1 MTFQDDLQETERMID
16 DLAACRDHDELIA
29 KLEEIDTR
37 MKQLLARVELARK
50 EAERAEP

>member
-1 MTFQDDLQETERMID
+1 MTFQDDLNDAERMID
-16 DLAACRDHDELIA
+16 ELSRSENYDELIA

-37 MKQLLARVELARK
+37 MKELVARIEQARK